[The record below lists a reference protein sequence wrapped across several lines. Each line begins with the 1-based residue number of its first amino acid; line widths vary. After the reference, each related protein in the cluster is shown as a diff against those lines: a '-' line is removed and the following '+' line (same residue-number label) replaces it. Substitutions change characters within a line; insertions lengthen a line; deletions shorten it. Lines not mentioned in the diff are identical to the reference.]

1 MSHLKA
7 FLNALIGKLFSE
19 ATINYSDSSTLQPL
33 KENGSKPFSWLLL
46 AVYLEPSTTRH
57 NVVMGHSCR
66 KPLGSAQPHPGSN
79 GTWTANQ
86 KATSAAF
93 ALDAKHVL
101 AA

>member
-1 MSHLKA
+1 MAHLTA

-33 KENGSKPFSWLLL
+33 KETVQSLSLPPACCVPGALYHRRS
-46 AVYLEPSTTRH
+46 
-57 NVVMGHSCR
+57 VVMGHSCR
-66 KPLGSAQPHPGSN
+66 RPLGSAQPHPGSE
-79 GTWTANQ
+79 GMWTANQ
-86 KATSAAF
+86 KATSAGF